1 MRNTSRGSAGLADAN
16 NSSVTGTVSF
26 RYATR
31 GASSSN
37 VTTPMSW
44 SWFIS
49 GWALG
54 HITVNG
60 AGMIS

>member
-1 MRNTSRGSAGLADAN
+1 
-16 NSSVTGTVSF
+16 
-26 RYATR
+26 
-31 GASSSN
+31 
-37 VTTPMSW
+37 MSW